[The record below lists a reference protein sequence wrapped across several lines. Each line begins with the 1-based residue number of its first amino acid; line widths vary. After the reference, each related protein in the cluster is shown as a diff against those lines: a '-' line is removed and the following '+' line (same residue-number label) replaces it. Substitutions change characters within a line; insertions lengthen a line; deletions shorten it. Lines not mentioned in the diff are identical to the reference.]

1 MRNATAA
8 EWILT
13 LTTTNDRA
21 ASTVGDLLEEASSR
35 GGLWFWSSVLR
46 TASSHLWRGLRA
58 APLRIV
64 GLAFSGLLAYL
75 VLFVCLGFFESAV
88 WKWVYYGSG
97 GDQSGASAAN
107 PSILVKFIRDRL
119 DLSRTEGTRLAA

>member
-88 WKWVYYGSG
+88 WKWVYYGWLG
-97 GDQSGASAAN
+97 C
-107 PSILVKFIRDRL
+107 
-119 DLSRTEGTRLAA
+119 T